1 MNGLVQRF
9 ERSTVQCSR
18 KRLFHK
24 FLLLDDVER
33 VEPWTL
39 NGSGGETMKQP
50 DGLRSW
56 LEQADELGEIRTIEG
71 ADWDLEI
78 GGVADIV
85 NERGSSPAVLF
96 DSVKGYPKGHRV
108 LVNSLGSTRRL
119 GLSLGMPQN
128 LSAMEFVSEWRRR
141 SKDLKHISP
150 RVVRDG
156 PVLENIQRGKDVNI
170 LSFPTPRWFELD
182 GGRYIGTG
190 SVNITHDPE
199 EGWTNLG
206 TARVMI
212 HDENTVGFYIAP
224 GRHGRIHRDKAFARG
239 EPFKVAISVGHDPLI
254 FLAGALE
261 VPYGVCE
268 YDFIGGIQGE
278 PVDVIRGEFTG
289 LPIPATAEIVLE
301 GECVPGPEKI
311 EGPFGEWTGYYGS
324 SSRPEP
330 IVKIHNVMHRNNP
343 ILLGYTRK
351 WRAPLKAA
359 LVWDDLEGA
368 GVPDVRGV
376 WYHEAAGA
384 RVLVFG
390 GVHQTA
396 LSGTCSAGRI
406 GRNGVSRGGLLGR
419 YTIVVDDDIDPT
431 NLNEVLWAV
440 CTRSDPSADIEILR
454 RCWSGPLDPII
465 HKDNKGFNS
474 RAIID
479 ATRPYE
485 WKDSLSRGVALE
497 QRAAREI
504 LGKWGE
510 LS

>member
-1 MNGLVQRF
+1 
-9 ERSTVQCSR
+9 
-18 KRLFHK
+18 
-24 FLLLDDVER
+24 
-33 VEPWTL
+33 
-39 NGSGGETMKQP
+39 MKQE
-50 DGLRSW
+50 DGLRTW
-56 LEQADELGEIRTIEG
+56 LEQADALGEIRTIEG

-78 GGVADIV
+78 GAVADLV
-85 NERGSSPAVLF
+85 TERGSSPAVLF

-108 LVNSLGSTRRL
+108 LVNSLGSTKRL
-119 GLSLGMPQN
+119 GLSLGMPQD
-128 LSAMEFVSEWRRR
+128 LSSLEFVSEWRRR
-141 SKDLKHISP
+141 SKALKHIP
-150 RVVRDG
+150 PTIVREG
-156 PVLENIQRGKDVNI
+156 PVLENIRRGNDVDI

-212 HDENTVGFYIAP
+212 HDANTVGFYIAP
-224 GRHGRIHRDKAFARG
+224 GRHGRIHRDKAFLRG

-268 YDFIGGIQGE
+268 YDFIGGIRGK
-278 PVDVIRGEFTG
+278 PVEVIQGEFTG
-289 LPIPATAEIVLE
+289 LPIPASAEIVLE
-301 GECVPGPEKI
+301 GECVQGNDKI

-330 IVKIHNVMHRNNP
+330 IVKIHSVMYRNNP
-343 ILLGYTRK
+343 IILGYTRK

-359 LVWDDLEGA
+359 LVWDDLEAA
-368 GVPDVRGV
+368 GVPDIRGV

-384 RVLVFG
+384 AYLFLVVSIKQRYPG
-390 GVHQTA
+390 HARQAGVVATQCHA
-396 LSGTCSAGRI
+396 AAY
-406 GRNGVSRGGLLGR
+406 LGR
-419 YTIVVDDDIDPT
+419 YTVVVDDDIDPT
-431 NLNEVLWAV
+431 NLDEVLWAV
-440 CTRSDPSADIEILR
+440 CTRSDPEKDIEILR

-465 HKDNKGFNS
+465 PKDKKGFNS

-485 WKDSLSRGVALE
+485 WLDSFPPVSRSS
-497 QRAAREI
+497 RELRSRI
-504 LGKWGE
+504 MGKWGDK